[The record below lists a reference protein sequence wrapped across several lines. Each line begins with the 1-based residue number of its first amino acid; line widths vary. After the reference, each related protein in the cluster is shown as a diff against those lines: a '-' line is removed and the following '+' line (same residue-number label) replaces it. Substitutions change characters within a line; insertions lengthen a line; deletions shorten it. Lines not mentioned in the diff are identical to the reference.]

1 MGDDKDVHKEQTV
14 EEILAAIRKIISEEE
29 EMLEPVSGRDHQQQ
43 PTDFD
48 DILDLS
54 DPLPDEEDGQEQT
67 QSIDDLESKNSSAKE
82 GQEEKKDTF
91 NRGVREGL
99 MSSDTAAISAAALA
113 ALGNRDLANEMKVGG
128 NNSLEDL
135 VRDLLKPMLKQ
146 WLDAN
151 LPNMVETLVRE
162 EIKRI
167 RSQNGQQEKP
177 RSKFEFQPMP
187 FIGIGADGALEI

>member
-54 DPLPDEEDGQEQT
+54 DPLPDEEDGQEKT
-67 QSIDDLESKNSSAKE
+67 QSIDDLESKNPSNKE
-82 GQEEKKDTF
+82 GQEEKKDIF

-167 RSQNGQQEKP
+167 RSQNGQ
-177 RSKFEFQPMP
+177 
-187 FIGIGADGALEI
+187 